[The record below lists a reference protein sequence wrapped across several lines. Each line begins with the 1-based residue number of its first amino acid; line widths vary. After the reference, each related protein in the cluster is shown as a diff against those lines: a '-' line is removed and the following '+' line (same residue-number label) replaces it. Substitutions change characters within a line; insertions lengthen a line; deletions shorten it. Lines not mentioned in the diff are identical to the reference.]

1 MNKLELYDKI
11 KSVPKEA
18 QKEILGG
25 RLKGKTDINPM
36 WRIKTLT
43 EQFGIAGFGW
53 KTEIKRQWLEKTENG
68 ETAAFVEIDLFI
80 KHNGEW
86 SDAIVGIGGSMFVE
100 NQKAGLYTN
109 DECFKMAYT
118 DAISVACKAI
128 GMGAE
133 IYWDK
138 DKTKYSQ
145 KEKQIEYATTEQIAE
160 LKTLVADLDVV
171 AKYFKKDKIE
181 DLTKVEI
188 QSIID
193 RKKASK

>member
-86 SDAIVGIGGSMFVE
+86 SDAIVGIGGRMFVE

-128 GMGAE
+128 GMELKFIGT
-133 IYWDK
+133 
-138 DKTKYSQ
+138 KTKQ
-145 KEKQIEYATTEQIAE
+145 NI
-160 LKTLVADLDVV
+160 
-171 AKYFKKDKIE
+171 
-181 DLTKVEI
+181 
-188 QSIID
+188 
-193 RKKASK
+193 RKKKNKLNTQQPSKLQN